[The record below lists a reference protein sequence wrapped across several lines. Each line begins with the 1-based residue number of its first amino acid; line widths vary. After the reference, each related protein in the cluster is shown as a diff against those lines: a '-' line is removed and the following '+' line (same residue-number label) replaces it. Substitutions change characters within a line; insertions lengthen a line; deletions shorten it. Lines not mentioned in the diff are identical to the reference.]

1 MMPPFSRVT
10 RDRQKQRPDRGTRMQ
25 STQKSGFNSN
35 VKRRREEGWEEGER
49 NEGHKKRERQKGS
62 RNLPDRDYITK
73 MTL

>member
-1 MMPPFSRVT
+1 M
-10 RDRQKQRPDRGTRMQ
+10 QR
-25 STQKSGFNSN
+25 TQKSGFNSN

-49 NEGHKKRERQKGS
+49 NEGQKERERQKGS